1 MTIDE
6 AIHSFL
12 REAEEQ
18 EKLSKSGK
26 WFEGEDWNIRAR
38 QSCAETTSNCRQIIA
53 WLNELKQLREEN
65 KRLEDNLDKAI
76 LYGLKMERQTL
87 QFIFPNIKH
96 FKEGDVED
104 TDT

>member
-6 AIHSFL
+6 TIHSFIK
-12 REAEEQ
+12 EAEEQ
-18 EKLSKSGK
+18 EQLSRTGK
-26 WFEGEDWNIRAR
+26 WFEGEDWNIKAR
-38 QSCAETTSNCRQIIA
+38 QNCAETASNCRQIVA

-65 KRLEDNLDKAI
+65 KRLKDDLDKAI

-87 QFIFPNIKH
+87 DFIFPNIKH
-96 FKEGDVED
+96 FEEGNVEN

>member
-18 EKLSKSGK
+18 EKLSISGK

-38 QSCAETTSNCRQIIA
+38 QSCAETASNCRQIIA

-65 KRLEDNLDKAI
+65 KRSKDDLDKAI
-76 LYGLKMERQTL
+76 LYGLKMERRTL
-87 QFIFPNIKH
+87 DLIFPNAKH
-96 FKEGDVED
+96 SNDEGVNNN
-104 TDT
+104 

>member
-1 MTIDE
+1 MASTSARLPGI
-6 AIHSFL
+6 L
-12 REAEEQ
+12 
-18 EKLSKSGK
+18 
-26 WFEGEDWNIRAR
+26 NIRAR
-38 QSCAETTSNCRQIIA
+38 QSCAETASNCRQIIA

-87 QFIFPNIKH
+87 KFIFPDVKH
-96 FKEGDVED
+96 FKEGNVED